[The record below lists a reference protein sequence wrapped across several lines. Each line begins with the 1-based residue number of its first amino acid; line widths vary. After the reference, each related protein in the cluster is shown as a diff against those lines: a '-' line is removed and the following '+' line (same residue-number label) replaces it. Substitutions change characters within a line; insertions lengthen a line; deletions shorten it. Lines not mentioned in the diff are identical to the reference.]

1 MKLSQALQQAFN
13 DQVNLEY
20 ASMYAYE
27 QLSAFCAERN
37 LPGFA
42 HWMRAQAAEE
52 LQHARR
58 FTDFLLDRGGSV
70 TLQAVPAPA
79 SGIDSA
85 LAAFE
90 DALSHEQQ
98 VSAAIQ
104 DLYRMAEAEKD
115 YASYPL
121 LQWFITEQ
129 IEEESSVGLIV
140 ERLRMAAD
148 NSSAVLMLDRELA
161 ARQ

>member
-1 MKLSQALQQAFN
+1 MKLSPALQQAYN
-13 DQVNLEY
+13 DQINLEY
-20 ASMYAYE
+20 ASMYAYA
-27 QLSAFCAERN
+27 QLSAYCAERN

-42 HWMRAQAAEE
+42 HWMRVQASEE
-52 LQHARR
+52 HEHALK
-58 FTDFLLDRGGSV
+58 FTDFLLDRGGSL
-70 TLQAVPAPA
+70 TLQPIAAP
-79 SGIDSA
+79 STGFNSA
-85 LAAFE
+85 LEAFE
-90 DALSHEQQ
+90 LALAHEEH

-104 DLYRMAEAEKD
+104 ALYTSAEAERD

-121 LQWFITEQ
+121 LQWFIAEQ

-140 ERLRMAAD
+140 ERLRMAGD